1 MFKKLLLLGVVM
13 TSVVATAQDEKRGWY
28 FKAGGSYF
36 FQSTAT
42 EFPIVSG
49 RQPNQDVYINQKLV
63 SRKSITGSFGEGFR
77 TSLNGGYRFTER
89 LGIEMGVNYYT
100 SKSKTMAQTS
110 TDQIFVDSHGQTIF
124 NFTANGVV
132 RALDL
137 APAAVLYLGETN
149 GFEPYTKV
157 GVLIPVYGNLEIT
170 TDAVVPTSPTT
181 VGNLH
186 KVDKIKPNPTIGF
199 LATLGTSYK
208 LTGKLSAFA
217 ELEYRNFTVHG
228 KTKETTEY
236 KINGVDRLN
245 TLSVADIHTNYVD
258 HLTSTSNNI
267 ETNHATPDTPN
278 KSYVDS
284 TRPMD
289 ELSSYISISGVGLT
303 LGLKY
308 SL

>member
-1 MFKKLLLLGVVM
+1 M
-13 TSVVATAQDEKRGWY
+13 TSVVATAQDEKKGWY

-36 FQSTAT
+36 FQTAAT

-49 RQPNQDVYINQKLV
+49 RQPNQDVYVNQELV
-63 SRKSITGSFGEGFR
+63 SRKAITGSFGEGFR

-100 SKSKTMAQTS
+100 SKSKTMAQTT

-124 NFTANGVV
+124 NFTANGKV

-137 APAAVLYLGETN
+137 APSAVLYLGETN

-170 TDAVVPTSPTT
+170 TEAVIPTSAST

-186 KVDKIKPNPTIGF
+186 KVDKIKPNPTVGF
-199 LATLGTSYK
+199 MAALGTSYK
-208 LTGKLSAFA
+208 LADKLSAFA

-228 KTKETTEY
+228 KSKETTEY
-236 KINGVDRLN
+236 TINGVDRLN
-245 TLSVADIHTNYVD
+245 TLTTSQIHSNYVD
-258 HLTSTSNNI
+258 GINSNSNNP
-267 ETNHATPDTPN
+267 ETNPDN
-278 KSYVDS
+278 FDS
-284 TRPMD
+284 SKPLD
-289 ELSSYISISGVGLT
+289 EISSYISISGLGLT
-303 LGLKY
+303 LGIKY
-308 SL
+308 EL